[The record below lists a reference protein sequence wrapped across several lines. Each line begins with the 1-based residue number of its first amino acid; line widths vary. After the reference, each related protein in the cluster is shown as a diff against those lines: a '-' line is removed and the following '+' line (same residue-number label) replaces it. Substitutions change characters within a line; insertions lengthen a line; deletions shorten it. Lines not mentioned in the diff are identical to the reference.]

1 MKFMQL
7 NAFRGVLLLM
17 SFFGRLGIASFFVLS
32 LASAQSSTVLPKEIE
47 WKPVTSAQRWQ
58 IYRDKTFSS
67 PGAYF
72 RAFGSA
78 SGDQLNDR
86 PVEWQQGLKG
96 YSQRVGQRFVTFTM
110 QDSVEAGLSAAAG
123 YEPRYVRCKC
133 TGGGPRFNHAF
144 KMNFLTLNKKGKKVF
159 DWPKFAG
166 AYGAGIVSTTWV
178 NEYKWSAQGLQAGN
192 SQLYFGVLFNV
203 IREFGPEFKRAFK
216 KK

>member
-1 MKFMQL
+1 MT
-7 NAFRGVLLLM
+7 
-17 SFFGRLGIASFFVLS
+17 FFSRCRLAALFLPT
-32 LASAQSSTVLPKEIE
+32 LALAQSSTVLPKELE
-47 WKPVTSAQRWQ
+47 WKPVTSEQRWQ
-58 IYRDKTFSS
+58 IYRDKTFAN

-72 RAFGSA
+72 RAFGAA

-86 PVEWQQGLKG
+86 PVAWPQGLKG

-110 QDSVEAGLSAAAG
+110 QDSVESGLSAAAG

-133 TGGGPRFNHAF
+133 TGAGARLGHAF
-144 KMNFLTLNKKGKKVF
+144 KMNFLTLDKEGKKVF

-178 NEYKWSAQGLQAGN
+178 KEYKWTAQGLQAGN
-192 SQLYFGVLFNV
+192 SQIYFGVLFNV

-216 KK
+216 RK